1 MPIRVTYRKRPR
13 GHRFVNKPGASGT
26 CIEAA
31 RVARRDV
38 GVRRSPTKGSG
49 GVGCHGNPLPCR
61 RDGGFEPDQRTGK
74 PGAVGIVGNELAEPG
89 LISDPEDT
97 VRVALDGAGCL
108 TAGSLAIVLGP
119 GWAQCPGSPAQAL
132 NALGQ
137 GGVEQFVQLRL
148 RCAGEDLPLAFRDPV
163 DREVRPA
170 LRHLLPAQMGV
181 DNPSAMRGRAVQ
193 VACDLPVFEPLLQPT
208 RMALRTRAL

>member
-1 MPIRVTYRKRPR
+1 VVSVAAVID
-13 GHRFVNKPGASGT
+13 
-26 CIEAA
+26 EADLA
-31 RVARRDV
+31 VEA
-38 GVRRSPTKGSG
+38 
-49 GVGCHGNPLPCR
+49 L
-61 RDGGFEPDQRTGK
+61 QL
-74 PGAVGIVGNELAEPG
+74 AVGEAKL
-89 LISDPEDT
+89 
-97 VRVALDGAGCL
+97 
-108 TAGSLAIVLGP
+108 
-119 GWAQCPGSPAQAL
+119 
-132 NALGQ
+132 
-137 GGVEQFVQLRL
+137 EQFVQLRL